1 MCTTELSCSSGIIPI
16 GTALLHC
23 VLNPTHLDAAATLV
37 SEEANR
43 GSTEASC
50 ESEEQE
56 RSVRF
61 DDFAASD
68 DFVLVIIAAVSVAVL
83 LVAATVHD
91 RVRSRRVRIRV
102 ATVGAGDLDGV
113 GLAALLAAVRAE

>member
-1 MCTTELSCSSGIIPI
+1 MSMQQQYVIDRYVSSFHRQ
-16 GTALLHC
+16 AVC
-23 VLNPTHLDAAATLV
+23 LDAVAALV

-43 GSTEASC
+43 GSTEASG

-68 DFVLVIIAAVSVAVL
+68 NLVLAIIAAVVVAVL
-83 LVAATVHD
+83 LVATTVHD
-91 RVRSRRVRIRV
+91 RFGSRRVRIRV

-113 GLAALLAAVRAE
+113 DLVALLAAVQAG